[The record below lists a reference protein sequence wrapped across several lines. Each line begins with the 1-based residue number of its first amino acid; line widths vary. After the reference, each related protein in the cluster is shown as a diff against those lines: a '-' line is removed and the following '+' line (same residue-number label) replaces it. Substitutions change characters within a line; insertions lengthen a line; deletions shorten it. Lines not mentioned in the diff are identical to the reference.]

1 MGFILWCPTTDAT
14 IARPLPVNLSKE
26 DDLWRL
32 AVTLAACSVRVVSHH
47 LNGLRRVTAPGVLQ
61 PVPVGVRCVAGST
74 DPHHPGK
81 PESEGTG
88 RTFPA
93 ARAPFEEPSPSMGD
107 NTSRCRRYPHE
118 VALHQVQTRRSLP
131 QCSALYRALLRRR
144 LWTFSLPV
152 AGSRDGPRPSMGFY
166 TCSAFETEASL
177 THRM

>member
-93 ARAPFEEPSPSMGD
+93 ARAPFEEPYSSAGD
-107 NTSRCRRYPHE
+107 NTSRCSRCPHE
-118 VALHQVQTRRSLP
+118 VASHLVQTRKSYPDARPSTG
-131 QCSALYRALLRRR
+131 LY
-144 LWTFSLPV
+144 SVDECGPSHSPLPV
-152 AGSRDGPRPSMGFY
+152 RGWPSSFHGLLY
-166 TCSAFETEASL
+166 L
-177 THRM
+177 QRL